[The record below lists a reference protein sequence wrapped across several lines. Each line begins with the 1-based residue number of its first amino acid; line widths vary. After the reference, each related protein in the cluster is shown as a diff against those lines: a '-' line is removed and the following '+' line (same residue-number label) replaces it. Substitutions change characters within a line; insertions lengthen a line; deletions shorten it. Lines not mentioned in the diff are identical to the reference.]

1 MIERSTRLAGGWSC
15 RAQREATPRTAVV
28 GHAPTAHGP
37 WAEAMGTHFPF
48 SRDAARPTIASGSTP
63 FAQLFPPCFLL
74 GFGYH
79 SPCVSETRERDRT
92 GLVGTAQSQRC
103 SELTEGMDQDHLS
116 AGGTCCPT
124 LVHCLQKKSRQ
135 QFAPTC
141 GVLEGLAQC
150 LLSPLPH
157 SFKYSSLLVSG
168 KRGGKKSGRYHPY
181 I

>member
-1 MIERSTRLAGGWSC
+1 MLERSTHLAGGWSC

-79 SPCVSETRERDRT
+79 SPCVSETRKRDRT
-92 GLVGTAQSQRC
+92 DLVGTEQSQRC

-116 AGGTCCPT
+116 AGG
-124 LVHCLQKKSRQ
+124 
-135 QFAPTC
+135 APVARLC
-141 GVLEGLAQC
+141 KRKAG
-150 LLSPLPH
+150 S
-157 SFKYSSLLVSG
+157 SSLLLVGSS
-168 KRGGKKSGRYHPY
+168 KAWLNVYSLLFHTPLS
-181 I
+181 IQAS